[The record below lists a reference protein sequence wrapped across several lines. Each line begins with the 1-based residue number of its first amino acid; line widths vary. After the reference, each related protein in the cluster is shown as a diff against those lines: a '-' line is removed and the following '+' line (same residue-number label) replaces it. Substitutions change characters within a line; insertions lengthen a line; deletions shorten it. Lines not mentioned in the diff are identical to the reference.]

1 VSDCFCASLAELS
14 VLSDDPH
21 EETRLRRTLFGIEIQ
36 RWRLASTIVVPD
48 GGVGG
53 PPCDASG
60 IAGAIPRAVRIDEST
75 LENITSEGPP
85 TRRVAH
91 EPA

>member
-1 VSDCFCASLAELS
+1 VSGCFCAALAELS
-14 VLSDDPH
+14 VLSNDPR

-53 PPCDASG
+53 SACDARDLV
-60 IAGAIPRAVRIDEST
+60 GAVPRAVRVDEST
-75 LENITSEGPP
+75 IENITTEPLP
-85 TRRVAH
+85 TACVSH
-91 EPA
+91 EPV

>member
-1 VSDCFCASLAELS
+1 MSDCFCAALAELS
-14 VLSDDPH
+14 VLSNDPR

-53 PPCDASG
+53 SACDAR
-60 IAGAIPRAVRIDEST
+60 ALVGAVPRAVRVDEST
-75 LENITSEGPP
+75 IENITTEPLRTACVS
-85 TRRVAH
+85 H
-91 EPA
+91 EPS

>member
-1 VSDCFCASLAELS
+1 MSGCFCAALAELS
-14 VLSDDPH
+14 VLSNDPR

-53 PPCDASG
+53 AACDARDLV
-60 IAGAIPRAVRIDEST
+60 GAVPRAMRIDEST
-75 LENITSEGPP
+75 IENITTDSLP
-85 TRRVAH
+85 TACLSH
-91 EPA
+91 ESA

>member
-1 VSDCFCASLAELS
+1 VNGCFCAALAELS
-14 VLSDDPH
+14 VLSDDPR

-48 GGVGG
+48 GGTAGAAS
-53 PPCDASG
+53 DARDFV
-60 IAGAIPRAVRIDEST
+60 GAIPRAVRVDEST
-75 LENITSEGPP
+75 IENITTEPVPGG
-85 TRRVAH
+85 RVSH

>member
-1 VSDCFCASLAELS
+1 MSGCFCAALAELS
-14 VLSDDPH
+14 VLSDDPR

-48 GGVGG
+48 AGATG
-53 PPCDASG
+53 PASDAPG
-60 IAGAIPRAVRIDEST
+60 IAGAIPRAVRADEST
-75 LENITSEGPP
+75 LENITVDDLP
-85 TRRVAH
+85 TQRVAH

>member
-1 VSDCFCASLAELS
+1 VSGCFCAALAELS
-14 VLSDDPH
+14 VLSDDPR

-48 GGVGG
+48 GGAAGTA
-53 PPCDASG
+53 CDARDLV
-60 IAGAIPRAVRIDEST
+60 GAVPRAVRVDEST
-75 LENITSEGPP
+75 IENLTTEP
-85 TRRVAH
+85 TPAGRESH